1 MENKKGSDADNSE
14 TDDIIDYYEIL
25 GVSQDSSLDV
35 IKKAYRKLQLKYHPD
50 RNVGNDQSE
59 KMCKKIN
66 EAYEVIGNEQSRQ
79 VYDRRNRMDECGNI
93 DDLFRTLFGGGFG
106 HSFNGPNHPS
116 NSFNHPSLNNLSHL
130 PAFVRMH
137 HDHGSEEPASFFD
150 MCKPESIHCDLW
162 ISMDHVFNGSQL
174 PIHVTRQDMGKE
186 IKETIYVKIEPGMD
200 EDEIIVLPNRG
211 HCRRFNNSLVKG
223 DVKVRIRIKNESP
236 FVRHGLDLIFEKT
249 ITLKESLCGF
259 SFELDHL
266 NGKKYIMQNIHGCV
280 TAHGFR
286 KCYPGFGLSRN
297 SHVGEL
303 WIQFSVQFPEKMT
316 DTQIAELSAIFE
328 SSAV

>member
-1 MENKKGSDADNSE
+1 MENKKGSDDDNC
-14 TDDIIDYYEIL
+14 DYYEIL
-25 GVSQDSSLDV
+25 GVPRESSLDA

-50 RNVGNDQSE
+50 RNVGNDQYE

-79 VYDRRNRMDECGNI
+79 VYDRGNECGNI
-93 DDLFRTLFGGGFG
+93 DELFRTLFGQSFG
-106 HSFNGPNHPS
+106 PMNPS
-116 NSFNHPSLNNLSHL
+116 MNPSMN
-130 PAFVRMH
+130 PFVRLYGGNE
-137 HDHGSEEPASFFD
+137 GSEEPAFFYD

-162 ISMDHVFNGSQL
+162 ITMEHVFNGSQL
-174 PIHVTRQDMGKE
+174 PIHVTRQDIGKE
-186 IKETIYVKIEPGMD
+186 IKETIYVKIEPGLD

-223 DVKVRIRIKNESP
+223 DIKVRIRIKNESP

-259 SFELDHL
+259 SFELEHL

-286 KCYPGFGLSRN
+286 KCYPGFGLARN

-328 SSAV
+328 LSALSG

>member
-1 MENKKGSDADNSE
+1 MEKGSEDVDNLE
-14 TDDIIDYYEIL
+14 EGDYYEIL
-25 GVSQDSSLDV
+25 GVPRDSSLDV

-79 VYDRRNRMDECGNI
+79 VYDRRNMDECGNM
-93 DDLFRTLFGGGFG
+93 DELFHKLFFNQSFTGFKYPSMNP
-106 HSFNGPNHPS
+106 SFLRVPNP
-116 NSFNHPSLNNLSHL
+116 
-130 PAFVRMH
+130 
-137 HDHGSEEPASFFD
+137 HGSEEPAFFYD

-162 ISMDHVFNGSQL
+162 ITMEHVFNGSQL

-186 IKETIYVKIEPGMD
+186 IKETIYVNIEPGMD

-223 DVKVRIRIKNESP
+223 DIKVRIRIKNESP

-266 NGKKYIMQNIHGCV
+266 NGKKYIMQNIHGYV

-286 KCYPGFGLSRN
+286 KNYPGFGLARN

-328 SSAV
+328 SSSSALSA